1 MLGQVGFAVAM
12 VLPVVGIVAP
22 HASRHCPQP
31 RARLRWTVS
40 MCVATASVAA
50 IASAAVVIGME
61 REGGESVVATAGT
74 TWQVLPL
81 LALFEELSRFVVLA
95 GYSLRARHAAS
106 PRDGIVLGL
115 AAGLTFAL
123 LENIMSAGG
132 PAAGSAAS
140 GWLRIALA
148 TPLHALLGGL
158 MGYLIVRAQGHA
170 QVQPTGRFPRL
181 AEALLLP
188 AAIHVAYDAPVLLAL
203 AYWGE
208 TLTVEIAGLAVTL
221 SAGVDLALAWYVWRL
236 FSSAPAAAS
245 ARRQPP
251 SRTPPAP

>member
-1 MLGQVGFAVAM
+1 MLRQVGFAVAM
-12 VLPVVGIVAP
+12 ILPVVGIVAL
-22 HASRHCPQP
+22 HASRHCPMP

-40 MCVATASVAA
+40 LCVVTAFVAA
-50 IASAAVVIGME
+50 LASAAVVMGMP
-61 REGGESVVATAGT
+61 RGGGEGVVATAGT
-74 TWQVLPL
+74 TWRVLPL
-81 LALFEELSRFVVLA
+81 LALFEEISRFVVLA
-95 GYSLRARHAAS
+95 GYSLRARHAAG

-158 MGYLIVRAQGHA
+158 MGYLIVRARSY
-170 QVQPTGRFPRL
+170 PTGRFLRL

-188 AAIHVAYDAPVLLAL
+188 AAIHVVYDTPVLLAL

-208 TLTVEIAGLAVTL
+208 AMTVEVAGLAVTL

-236 FSSAPAAAS
+236 FSAAPAAAS
-245 ARRQPP
+245 AAQRPA
-251 SRTPPAP
+251 SRTPPAT

>member
-1 MLGQVGFAVAM
+1 MLRQVGFAVAM
-12 VLPVVGIVAP
+12 VLPVVGIVAL
-22 HASRHCPQP
+22 HASRYCPQP
-31 RARLRWTVS
+31 RSRLRWTVS
-40 MCVATASVAA
+40 LCVATAFVAA
-50 IASAAVVIGME
+50 LASAAVVIGMA
-61 REGGESVVATAGT
+61 REGAQGVVATAGT
-74 TWQVLPL
+74 TWRVLPL

-95 GYSLRARHAAS
+95 GYSLRARHQVGA
-106 PRDGIVLGL
+106 RDGIVLGL

-158 MGYLIVRAQGHA
+158 MGYLIVRARGYA
-170 QVQPTGRFPRL
+170 TGRFLRL

-188 AAIHVAYDAPVLLAL
+188 AAIHVVYDAPVLLAL

-208 TLTVEIAGLAVTL
+208 AMTLEVAGLAVTL

-236 FSSAPAAAS
+236 FSSAPPAAAS
-245 ARRQPP
+245 AGRPPP
-251 SRTPPAP
+251 SRTPPGR